1 MPLPPT
7 SWRVAI
13 IAALSAGVI
22 LRVGLFIRDRHRGAA
37 PPEAVAA
44 ELRRRRKRGPAD
56 SAMPRAV
63 SSWTAELM
71 AHKAAG
77 RPLPSGRTVP
87 PRMHAAFLADVAAL
101 LRADTNSLI
110 PSRHR
115 RVPANTAAA
124 ASSASSAASS
134 SATAS
139 ATASA
144 AASATASAA
153 LPSSLSSRSPLSPL
167 SPPPALRVMTFNVH
181 FYRAGYSK
189 YVTDWSAGKI
199 VSLVGD
205 LSPDVLLL
213 QEVIPDGPGSFLS
226 PNSAG
231 NPSLPNPID
240 GDASSLTPVLDELAR
255 KLGYVHRS
263 VAAAPD
269 AHVIPD
275 DTEQYGGAAGRRLHV
290 AILSRL
296 PLRDTAA
303 VPLVTGFAAH
313 ATIALRGKAG
323 DGEEEEKQRTERLG
337 DQEEVL
343 VSLYSTHLSVRC
355 PPDTR
360 RREVARIM
368 EHADATAS
376 ATRTGPVASVIIG
389 GDFNQ
394 ASEADYPAEEWAV
407 IEADMRGAG
416 LPPDDGVSTDL
427 RAAGYAH
434 SFEEARVPRPGFSAW
449 NGALVDHVWHRRGR
463 GERGRGERGG
473 GEGEEERAA
482 LRCGLSGVGSSR
494 RTRRIICRCSW
505 IMDGTT
511 TNEAHS

>member
-1 MPLPPT
+1 M
-7 SWRVAI
+7 AI
-13 IAALSAGVI
+13 LAALSVGVI
-22 LRVGLFIRDRHRGAA
+22 LRVGLFIRDRHRKRT

-44 ELRRRRKRGPAD
+44 ELRRRRRLVRGRK
-56 SAMPRAV
+56 RAV

-87 PRMHAAFLADVAAL
+87 PRMHTAFLADVAAL

-115 RVPANTAAA
+115 SMPVD
-124 ASSASSAASS
+124 
-134 SATAS
+134 
-139 ATASA
+139 
-144 AASATASAA
+144 
-153 LPSSLSSRSPLSPL
+153 

-199 VSLVGD
+199 VSLIGD

-226 PNSAG
+226 PNSAA

-240 GDASSLTPVLDELAR
+240 GDASSLTPVLDELAQ

-275 DTEQYGGAAGRRLHV
+275 DTERYGGAAGRRLHV

-296 PLRDTAA
+296 PLQDTAA

-313 ATIALRGKAG
+313 ATIALRGKTLGKMG
-323 DGEEEEKQRTERLG
+323 DGEEEQTRHMERLG
-337 DQEEVL
+337 DQEEVF

-368 EHADATAS
+368 EHAEAAEAAEAAAS

-394 ASEADYPAEEWAV
+394 ASEADYPADEWAV
-407 IEADMRGAG
+407 IEADMKGAG

-449 NGALVDHVWHRRGR
+449 NGALVDHVWHRGGGGRRGGGGGR
-463 GERGRGERGG
+463 GGERG
-473 GEGEEERAA
+473 AA
-482 LRCGLSGVGSSR
+482 LRVIGSWLVATDASDHLPLLVDYG
-494 RTRRIICRCSW
+494 W
-505 IMDGTT
+505 DDG
-511 TNEAHS
+511 E